1 MVSAPQAD
9 REAIVAGQRR
19 IDRILAEDYL
29 DGIEAVATD
38 EIRRMRDECEEEESG
53 ISYARRILQGKLDIA
68 RAEAV
73 RRRDAG
79 SEAAASVLESLPSI
93 LGDDGPSSGAPA
105 PRVTRFLV
113 PPAVQHHR
121 RAVDQIADDSVLARV
136 RDGSDE
142 ELAELVAQ
150 LGDKERELSRV
161 RRSLLDRI
169 DALQSELTRRYK
181 TGSASVSELLSRP
194 T

>member
-1 MVSAPQAD
+1 MFGSKFGLFSAVMD
-9 REAIVAGQRR
+9 VVVAGDHDHR
-19 IDRILAEDYL
+19 
-29 DGIEAVATD
+29 
-38 EIRRMRDECEEEESG
+38 
-53 ISYARRILQGKLDIA
+53 
-68 RAEAV
+68 
-73 RRRDAG
+73 
-79 SEAAASVLESLPSI
+79 VLSA
-93 LGDDGPSSGAPA
+93 SSGAPA

-169 DALQSELTRRYK
+169 DALQSELTGRYK
-181 TGSASVSELLSRP
+181 SGSASVAELLSRP